1 MHSCANSFTLVI
13 WETLAPPS
21 IASALA
27 MWHRRASVSMWHG
40 KASVLMWHGRA
51 SVSRLHFQFTEG
63 KLTLPLPKSTPL
75 LLKLISCMTP
85 YILPWSETMITLT
98 HSRIPL
104 VVSPA
109 KRLFI
114 VRSTLCKASFT
125 CMWKLD
131 SFQGNPILASF
142 PGHSHLQFLIAC
154 SR

>member
-27 MWHRRASVSMWHG
+27 MWH
-40 KASVLMWHGRA
+40 GRA

-63 KLTLPLPKSTPL
+63 ELTLPLPKSTPL

-104 VVSPA
+104 IVSPA

-131 SFQGNPILASF
+131 SFHHPSLVPRPLPPPVF
-142 PGHSHLQFLIAC
+142 DRLQ
-154 SR
+154 